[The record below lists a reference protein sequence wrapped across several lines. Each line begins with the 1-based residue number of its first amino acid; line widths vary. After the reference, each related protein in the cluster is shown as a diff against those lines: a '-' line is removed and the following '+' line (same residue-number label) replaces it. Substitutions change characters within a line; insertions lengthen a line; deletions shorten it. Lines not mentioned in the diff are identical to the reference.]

1 MAQIVYTMVQSVSD
15 TFNDL
20 PIVPAVVDVPFCG
33 RRRSRGWRTRR
44 WTTRWTW
51 WSHERAS
58 TEVKSVVGVS
68 GCQWDLVPSG
78 TLVSS
83 VFRVFMF
90 CQLLSVELLNCL
102 GQLVLGSPLR
112 AAANAQTLVKKE
124 EKRKKKGILIL

>member
-44 WTTRWTW
+44 GTTRWTW

-78 TLVSS
+78 TLVSTLLYLSCLYVLSTS
-83 VFRVFMF
+83 VSGV
-90 CQLLSVELLNCL
+90 
-102 GQLVLGSPLR
+102 
-112 AAANAQTLVKKE
+112 A
-124 EKRKKKGILIL
+124 